1 MGKPFINFFTLHYVY
16 ILAAG
21 LVAFTVIAPYGNI
34 DVIDALFFGI
44 SACTES
50 GLNPVDVKD
59 LKTYQQLVIYIIP
72 TISHMAV
79 INIVVVV
86 VRLHWFERR
95 LEQVAPHL
103 IRSKARST
111 QIKNPSVPAT
121 HDCLHISQLG
131 STTADPSLPSRSST
145 TEPRESLRDDQCN
158 DLVPEQHVDVEQSR
172 RIAFSHTLPDH
183 RTDATTIYA
192 PPLRGRHRKR
202 SFSRTRQSRPG
213 STGHLE
219 NDTALMSM
227 PHDTLSVT
235 RVGTKEETNSRSAAR
250 MTTRPS
256 PDPRPRVRDH
266 FGLEHTASIERVTSS
281 VFVLGQT
288 RSRSRGLNRG
298 RRDASRPRAPYTH
311 VSDLPQLSSRVTI
324 GRNSQFH
331 GLTVE
336 ERETLGGMEYR
347 SLKLLFWI
355 SMGYFLA
362 LHILG
367 VICLIPWIHH
377 APAKYTDYLD
387 EVGQNKIWW
396 AFYSAQTMANNL
408 GFTLTPDSMAHF
420 RDATFP
426 MIIMT
431 FLAYA
436 GYNFYPIFLRLIIWT
451 FYKLVPKNS
460 TLRGPLAF
468 LLEHPRRCCMLLF
481 PSRPTWILLGILL
494 FINFFDVLLLI
505 VLDLDNPSVTELPLA
520 RRILAAIFQ
529 AASSR
534 HTGTSTFDLSKLNP
548 AAQFSL
554 LVMMYI
560 SVYPIALTIRASNTY
575 EERSLGTYAPEQV
588 NPDEES
594 TGRKYLVSHMRNQL
608 SFDLWYIFLGIFLIC
623 IAESEKIM
631 DTSQPEFS
639 VFPVFFEVTS
649 AYCNVGLSLGH
660 PAVQT
665 SFSGTFS
672 VYGKLIICAMMIR
685 GRHRGLPYE
694 IDRAIELPSER
705 LVVDEDERGP
715 SRRPLLLSDA
725 GSQAG

>member
-1 MGKPFINFFTLHYVY
+1 VY

-21 LVAFTVIAPYGNI
+21 LVAFAVIAPYGNI
-34 DVIDALFFGI
+34 NVIDALFFGI

-79 INIVVVV
+79 INIVVIV
-86 VRLHWFERR
+86 VRLHWFEQR

-103 IRSKARST
+103 IRSKARSA
-111 QIKNPSVPAT
+111 QIKNPSIPAT
-121 HDCLHISQLG
+121 HDCLHIGQLG
-131 STTADPSLPSRSST
+131 SITADPTLPSRSST
-145 TEPRESLRDDQCN
+145 SEPRESLRNDQC
-158 DLVPEQHVDVEQSR
+158 DDSIPERYADVEQGC
-172 RIAFSHTLPDH
+172 RIAFNQNLPDH
-183 RTDATTIYA
+183 RADATTIYA
-192 PPLRGRHRKR
+192 PPLGGHHHKR
-202 SFSRTRQSRPG
+202 SLSRARQNQPG
-213 STGHLE
+213 STRYLE
-219 NDTALMSM
+219 NDTTLMLM
-227 PHDTLSVT
+227 PHDTLSAT
-235 RVGTKEETNSRSAAR
+235 RVGTGVETNPRSTAR
-250 MTTRPS
+250 MATRAS
-256 PDPRPRVRDH
+256 LDSRPRVRDH
-266 FGLEHTASIERVTSS
+266 FGLEHTASMERVTSS
-281 VFVLGQT
+281 VFVLGLT
-288 RSRSRGLNRG
+288 RSRSRDVNTG

-347 SLKLLFWI
+347 SLKLLLWI
-355 SMGYFLA
+355 SIGYFLT

-367 VICLIPWIHH
+367 IICLIPWIQQ

-426 MIIMT
+426 MIVMT

-436 GYNFYPIFLRLIIWT
+436 GYNFYPIFLRLAIWT
-451 FYKLVPKNS
+451 FYKLTPKNS
-460 TLRGPLAF
+460 TLRGPLSF

-588 NPDEES
+588 NPNEES
-594 TGRKYLVSHMRNQL
+594 TGQKYIVSHMRNQL

-623 IAESEKIM
+623 IAESGKIM

-639 VFPVFFEVTS
+639 VFPIFFEVTS

-685 GRHRGLPYE
+685 GRHRGLPYG

-705 LVVDEDERGP
+705 LVNDEDERGP
-715 SRRPLLLSDA
+715 SRRPLLVSDA
-725 GSQAG
+725 GSQVG

>member
-103 IRSKARST
+103 IRSKARSA

-158 DLVPEQHVDVEQSR
+158 DLVPEQHADVEQGR

-250 MTTRPS
+250 MTIRPS
-256 PDPRPRVRDH
+256 PHSRPRVRDH

>member
-1 MGKPFINFFTLHYVY
+1 
-16 ILAAG
+16 
-21 LVAFTVIAPYGNI
+21 
-34 DVIDALFFGI
+34 
-44 SACTES
+44 
-50 GLNPVDVKD
+50 
-59 LKTYQQLVIYIIP
+59 
-72 TISHMAV
+72 MAV
-79 INIVVVV
+79 INIMVVVI
-86 VRLHWFERR
+86 RLHWFERR

-103 IRSKARST
+103 IRSKTRSA

-121 HDCLHISQLG
+121 HDCLHIGQLG
-131 STTADPSLPSRSST
+131 STTADPSLPPRSST
-145 TEPRESLRDDQCN
+145 TERRESLRDDQCG
-158 DLVPEQHVDVEQSR
+158 DSVPEQHADIEQGR
-172 RIAFSHTLPDH
+172 RIAFSQTLPDH
-183 RTDATTIYA
+183 RTDAATIYA
-192 PPLRGRHRKR
+192 PPLRGRHDKR
-202 SFSRTRQSRPG
+202 SFSRARQSRPG
-213 STGHLE
+213 STRHLE
-219 NDTALMSM
+219 NDTALMPM
-227 PHDTLSVT
+227 PHDTLSAT
-235 RVGTKEETNSRSAAR
+235 QVGTGEETNSRSAAR
-250 MTTRPS
+250 ITTRAS
-256 PDPRPRVRDH
+256 PDSRPRVRDH

-288 RSRSRGLNRG
+288 RSRSRDLNRG

-331 GLTVE
+331 GLTAE

-367 VICLIPWIHH
+367 VICLIPWIQH

-387 EVGQNKIWW
+387 EIGQDKIWW

-460 TLRGPLAF
+460 ALRGPLAF

-534 HTGTSTFDLSKLNP
+534 HTGTSTFDLSELNP

-560 SVYPIALTIRASNTY
+560 SVYPIALTIRASNTNGV
-575 EERSLGTYAPEQV
+575 LT
-588 NPDEES
+588 
-594 TGRKYLVSHMRNQL
+594 
-608 SFDLWYIFLGIFLIC
+608 
-623 IAESEKIM
+623 
-631 DTSQPEFS
+631 QP
-639 VFPVFFEVTS
+639 
-649 AYCNVGLSLGH
+649 
-660 PAVQT
+660 
-665 SFSGTFS
+665 
-672 VYGKLIICAMMIR
+672 
-685 GRHRGLPYE
+685 
-694 IDRAIELPSER
+694 
-705 LVVDEDERGP
+705 
-715 SRRPLLLSDA
+715 
-725 GSQAG
+725 